1 MVDTSEASV
10 DSNILALIRSHI
22 EAHKTRITNEIRSY
36 PMPIPACDAQ
46 YNFLLE
52 ERGRINREMKQLQAL
67 SNDPGDPSGPHGTLR
82 AFIETSAYIH
92 HEFRQE
98 LSAML
103 DKRRKFTGE
112 PG

>member
-1 MVDTSEASV
+1 MVDTSGVPV

-22 EAHKTRITNEIRSY
+22 EGHKIRVTNEIRSY

-52 ERGRINREMKQLQAL
+52 ERGRINREMKQLGAL
-67 SNDPGDPSGPHGTLR
+67 SKDPGDATGPHGTLR

-92 HEFRQE
+92 HELRQE
-98 LSAML
+98 LSAAL
-103 DKRRKFTGE
+103 DRHRKSTGE
-112 PG
+112 PC